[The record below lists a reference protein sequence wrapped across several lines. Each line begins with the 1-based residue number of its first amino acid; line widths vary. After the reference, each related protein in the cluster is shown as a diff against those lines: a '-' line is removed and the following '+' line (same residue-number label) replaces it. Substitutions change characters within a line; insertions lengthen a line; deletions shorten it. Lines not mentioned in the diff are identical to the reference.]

1 MFGVDSTYPWL
12 RILPL
17 MQETGVS
24 PLGETLRRARL
35 SRGTT
40 FEEAERVTRI
50 PRKYLEALENENFGI
65 LPAPVFARGFLRSY
79 ASYLGLDAGDLLPF
93 FPVGHVEEP
102 RLENLPEVA
111 EQRTW
116 NLSGLVAMGV
126 VGFLVLIVI
135 ALYSLGGDNQQSPF
149 ITETFDQPA
158 SDAGTDNN
166 GVQTGSEPGA
176 EGGGPVTAGSVLP
189 ELVGQSV
196 ETAVQLVTATGAT
209 PVIVGIRQGDAP
221 INQVVSQS
229 PDPGVTVGPG
239 DTVTIR
245 VSR

>member
-1 MFGVDSTYPWL
+1 
-12 RILPL
+12 

-79 ASYLGLDAGDLLPF
+79 AGYLGLDAGDLLPF

-111 EQRTW
+111 EPRTW

-126 VGFLVLIVI
+126 VGFLVLVVI
-135 ALYSLGGDNQQSPF
+135 ALYSIGREDQGSTF
-149 ITETFDQPA
+149 VTETFDQPA
-158 SDAGTDNN
+158 ADAGTESNEI
-166 GVQTGSEPGA
+166 QPGSEPGNAAPGA
-176 EGGGPVTAGSVLP
+176 EGRALDD
-189 ELVGQSV
+189 LVGQSL
-196 ETAVQLVTATGAT
+196 ETAVQLVSNTGAT
-209 PVIVGIRQGDAP
+209 PVLVGVRQGDAP
-221 INQVVSQS
+221 VNQVVDQQ
-229 PDPGVTVGPG
+229 PPPGETVGPG
-239 DTVTIR
+239 DTVTIFY
-245 VSR
+245 SR